1 MSNLRVAAGRE
12 GDDAL
17 RPTGATLT
25 TDVLAAPQAGYPAG
39 PDAEKRAMPA
49 FFVLRWKPSRQQ
61 TVAFVT
67 EGDLLLERG
76 IFLARQLLSMS
87 AIILDVLPIF
97 VMILIGWLIVR
108 TGLMTSDVGDALSD
122 FVFKIAVPL
131 LLFRTIAEADFHG
144 ASPFRLWIAYFSGVA
159 ITWTAG
165 HIAATRFFGR
175 DERIGVLAGVSSAFA
190 NTIFIGLPLVERTV
204 GNEGLVALSILIAVH
219 LPVMMI
225 VGTIMMERAEHKIAG
240 KSERSVMTVL
250 RQIGTNLVRNPLV
263 IGLVAGAAMHLTG
276 LKMPGPIQSI
286 VDQIAGV
293 AGPVALISL
302 GMALRRYG
310 ISGNV
315 GIASVTSA
323 FKLLL
328 LPSCVWMASHLLG
341 LTADWT
347 AALVLISSVPTGVN
361 AWLIANRFGVG
372 HSLAAS
378 TITVTTALGAISVS
392 FWAYL
397 LGA

>member
-1 MSNLRVAAGRE
+1 
-12 GDDAL
+12 
-17 RPTGATLT
+17 
-25 TDVLAAPQAGYPAG
+25 
-39 PDAEKRAMPA
+39 
-49 FFVLRWKPSRQQ
+49 
-61 TVAFVT
+61 
-67 EGDLLLERG
+67 
-76 IFLARQLLSMS
+76 MS

-97 VMILIGWLIVR
+97 VMILIGWLIVKV
-108 TGLMTSDVGDALSD
+108 GLMKAEVGDALSD

-131 LLFRTIAEADFHG
+131 LLFRTIAEADFQG

-159 ITWTAG
+159 VTWTAA

-175 DERIGVLAGVSSAFA
+175 DDRIGVLAGVSSAFA
-190 NTIFIGLPLVERTV
+190 NTIFIGLPLVQRTV
-204 GNEGLVALSILIAVH
+204 GDKGLVPLSILIAVH

-225 VGTIMMERAEHKIAG
+225 IGTILMERAEHRIAG
-240 KSERSVMTVL
+240 GEGRSVAKVL
-250 RQIGTNLVRNPLV
+250 RQIVNNLVRNPLV
-263 IGLVAGAAMHLTG
+263 IGLAGGAVMHLLG
-276 LKMPGPIQSI
+276 LKMPAPVESI

-302 GMALRRYG
+302 GMALQQYG

-315 GIASVTSA
+315 GIASVTSV

-328 LPSCVWMASHLLG
+328 LPACVWTTSHLVG
-341 LTADWT
+341 LESDWT
-347 AALVLISSVPTGVN
+347 AALVLISAVPTGVN

-378 TITVTTALGAISVS
+378 TITVTTAFGAITVS

-397 LGA
+397 LGP

>member
-1 MSNLRVAAGRE
+1 
-12 GDDAL
+12 
-17 RPTGATLT
+17 
-25 TDVLAAPQAGYPAG
+25 
-39 PDAEKRAMPA
+39 
-49 FFVLRWKPSRQQ
+49 
-61 TVAFVT
+61 
-67 EGDLLLERG
+67 
-76 IFLARQLLSMS
+76 
-87 AIILDVLPIF
+87 
-97 VMILIGWLIVR
+97 
-108 TGLMTSDVGDALSD
+108 
-122 FVFKIAVPL
+122 
-131 LLFRTIAEADFHG
+131 
-144 ASPFRLWIAYFSGVA
+144 
-159 ITWTAG
+159 
-165 HIAATRFFGR
+165 
-175 DERIGVLAGVSSAFA
+175 
-190 NTIFIGLPLVERTV
+190 
-204 GNEGLVALSILIAVH
+204 VALSILIAVH

-276 LKMPGPIQSI
+276 LKMPGPIESI

-347 AALVLISSVPTGVN
+347 TALVLISSVPTGVN